1 MSAQHPTVPHH
12 RLVVAPMMK
21 RTFPAYR
28 QLLRRLTRHTL
39 LVTEMISVR
48 SLVHGDREALLPM
61 AADGPVSVQLG
72 GSAPDSL
79 AWAARWA
86 VTERGYDEVDLNC
99 GCPSDRATDADVGAC
114 LMRTPDAVARAVES
128 MASAVDVPVT
138 VKCRIG
144 TVDEPLDDWGDHEA
158 AVRDIEALEHFAD
171 LVTGAGAA
179 RVAVHAR
186 VAVLSG
192 LDPRANR
199 RVPPLR
205 HDEVHDLARARPDIT
220 WQCNGGVRTM
230 VDVLAHLDHTDGVMV
245 GRAAW
250 DDPLLFADA
259 DRVVFEDE
267 AAEVPAVRDV
277 LADVLPLWQRDGRAA
292 GDDGIPPRN
301 LESLAGLRYG
311 QPGASQWRHGLAQLR
326 QGGGVTTGDVLALWA
341 EVDGRVPAA

>member
-1 MSAQHPTVPHH
+1 MSAQHPHH

-48 SLVHGDREALLPM
+48 SLVHGAREVLLPM
-61 AADGPVSVQLG
+61 ATDGPVSVQLG
-72 GSAPDSL
+72 GSDPDSL

-114 LMRTPDAVARAVES
+114 LMRTPDAVARAVEA
-128 MASAVDVPVT
+128 MASAVEVPVT

-144 TVDEPLDDWGDHEA
+144 TVDEPIDDWGDHEA

-171 LVTGAGAA
+171 LVTAAGAA

-205 HDEVHDLARARPDIT
+205 HDEVHDLARSRPDIT
-220 WQCNGGVRTM
+220 WQCNGGMRTM
-230 VDVLAHLDHTDGVMV
+230 VDVLAHLEHTDGVLV

-259 DRVVFEDE
+259 DRVVFGDDD
-267 AAEVPAVRDV
+267 AARPDVRDV
-277 LADVLPLWQRDGRAA
+277 LADVLPVWEAA
-292 GDDGIPPRN
+292 GEEPGAIDRRN

-311 QPGASQWRHGLAQLR
+311 QPGAKQWRHGLAQLR

-341 EVDGRVPAA
+341 EVDERVPA